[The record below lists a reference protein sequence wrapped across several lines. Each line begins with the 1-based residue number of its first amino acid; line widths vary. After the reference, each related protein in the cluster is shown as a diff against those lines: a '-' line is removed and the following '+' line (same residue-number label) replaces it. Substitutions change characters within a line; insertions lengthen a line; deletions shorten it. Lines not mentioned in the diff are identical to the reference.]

1 MPPMD
6 PSRTEVEIKLAFPS
20 PENAI
25 HEIEA
30 LGASPVRDRELEDNR
45 VYDLPDGTLL
55 ESRRLLRLRRSG
67 DRAIVTFKSRV
78 PGEQRHKVRIEH
90 ETPVADAEQFDLI
103 LRGLGYAAVYRY
115 QKYRSVYRLGG
126 VEISVD
132 ETPIGCYVEIEGDPD
147 EIDRVAARLGFDQ
160 DDYIRE
166 SYRDLHRAHAAASGE
181 SMGDLVF
188 PGATG

>member
-1 MPPMD
+1 MD

-30 LGASPVRDRELEDNR
+30 IGASTVRDREFEDNR

-55 ESRRLLRLRRSG
+55 ESRRLLRLRKSG

-90 ETPVADAEQFDLI
+90 ETPVGDAEQFDLI
-103 LRGLGYAAVYRY
+103 LRGLGYAEVYRY
-115 QKYRSVYRLGG
+115 QKYRSVYRLDG

-132 ETPIGCYVEIEGDPD
+132 ETPIGCYVEVEGEPD
-147 EIDRVAARLGFDQ
+147 EIDRVAARLGYGQ
-160 DDYIRE
+160 SDYIRE
-166 SYRDLHRAHAAASGE
+166 SYRDLHRAHAAARGI
-181 SMGDLVF
+181 SMGNLVF
-188 PGATG
+188 SETSG